1 LIVWKF
7 LLFSSKTVRWHPK
20 EKGSGR
26 GYVPWRREVVT
37 RAFLWGKKC
46 VISVTAVMKNLY
58 THNLNDALRKLRD
71 DIPRIVDLLGLHRG
85 KETDTWA
92 HILDHKLLVRLSPD
106 FPIMATICGG
116 GSSGKSTLFNSI
128 VGDRLS
134 PVGGSAGLNR
144 RVLVSAHG
152 DILHRPDILPALF
165 EPFGHRP
172 ARLENPQDLTL
183 AGPPLYVLNDG
194 VPRNLVLMD
203 TPDFDTGAK
212 GVYIN
217 RDVTRQALE
226 ASDILIYIFTNSN
239 YNNRENTD
247 FIAQMLTG
255 IGIRK
260 CFLVYRVYP
269 SFSDEEV
276 RGHAMTVA
284 ANLYGSDASHYV
296 QGIYRTDE
304 DNAVA
309 AGQKFMTLRSIDEK
323 DPSFMEALTAV
334 DSGTIRLELL
344 SSILK
349 DVVIQ
354 ADEILEYAKISN
366 HELRLYLDTLQTAQS
381 HCVQEALQH
390 FPMDR
395 VMKRFV
401 EIWMET
407 DPPYVK
413 AMRKTGSLVERP
425 FKVLVG
431 TAKKVKQIFSDTE
444 KQTPPADFVDRVE
457 EDLLKAVNSIH
468 SAAVHS
474 DISVDAPLK
483 DPVTRR
489 MLKTLEQIRA
499 GEVLK
504 DTERPYTEPGVK
516 KGTLT
521 FSVSAHPVVFQE
533 QEKLRSMDWKSVL
546 ESILSR
552 RDVIVELS
560 HGIEMILKDLANG
573 YRSKMGMWTKIRQM
587 FAAFLNVVPATAA
600 VTYIIST
607 GDPVGAVGI
616 KVKLTGLFGLHDLYA
631 LVAIPA
637 TTGLKKADQNQ
648 LEEMLGPIVQTWL
661 NDKLKAVQ
669 DLFEQEVTG
678 GIIRAA
684 TDTLDAS
691 NPLIHRIETRIDT
704 CKKVMVS

>member
-1 LIVWKF
+1 
-7 LLFSSKTVRWHPK
+7 
-20 EKGSGR
+20 
-26 GYVPWRREVVT
+26 
-37 RAFLWGKKC
+37 
-46 VISVTAVMKNLY
+46 MKNLY

-183 AGPPLYVLNDG
+183 SGPPLYVLNDG

-226 ASDILIYIFTNSN
+226 ASDILIYVFTNSN

-260 CFLVYRVYP
+260 CFLIYRVYP

-349 DVVIQ
+349 DVLIQ

-401 EIWMET
+401 EIWTET

-489 MLKTLEQIRA
+489 MLETLEQIRA

-504 DTERPYTEPGVK
+504 DTERPYTEPGEK

-661 NDKLKAVQ
+661 NDKLKAVR

>member
-1 LIVWKF
+1 
-7 LLFSSKTVRWHPK
+7 
-20 EKGSGR
+20 
-26 GYVPWRREVVT
+26 
-37 RAFLWGKKC
+37 
-46 VISVTAVMKNLY
+46 MKNLY

-183 AGPPLYVLNDG
+183 SGPPLYVLNDG

-260 CFLVYRVYP
+260 CFLIYRVYP

-309 AGQKFMTLRSIDEK
+309 AGQKFMTLRSINEK

-349 DVVIQ
+349 DVLIQ

-444 KQTPPADFVDRVE
+444 KQSPSADFVDRVE

-489 MLKTLEQIRA
+489 MLETLEQIRA

-504 DTERPYTEPGVK
+504 DTERPYTEPGEK

>member
-1 LIVWKF
+1 YI
-7 LLFSSKTVRWHPK
+7 
-20 EKGSGR
+20 
-26 GYVPWRREVVT
+26 
-37 RAFLWGKKC
+37 
-46 VISVTAVMKNLY
+46 
-58 THNLNDALRKLRD
+58 
-71 DIPRIVDLLGLHRG
+71 LLG
-85 KETDTWA
+85 
-92 HILDHKLLVRLSPD
+92 
-106 FPIMATICGG
+106 
-116 GSSGKSTLFNSI
+116 
-128 VGDRLS
+128 
-134 PVGGSAGLNR
+134 
-144 RVLVSAHG
+144 
-152 DILHRPDILPALF
+152 PDIFPALF
-165 EPFGHRP
+165 EPFGNRP
-172 ARLENPQDLTL
+172 ARFKNPQDLTL
-183 AGPPLYVLNDG
+183 SGPPLYVLNDG

-309 AGQKFMTLRSIDEK
+309 AGQKFMTLRSINEK

-349 DVVIQ
+349 DVLIQ

-489 MLKTLEQIRA
+489 MLETLEQIRA

-504 DTERPYTEPGVK
+504 DTERPYTEPGEE

-691 NPLIHRIETRIDT
+691 NPLIHGIETRIDT

>member
-1 LIVWKF
+1 
-7 LLFSSKTVRWHPK
+7 
-20 EKGSGR
+20 
-26 GYVPWRREVVT
+26 
-37 RAFLWGKKC
+37 
-46 VISVTAVMKNLY
+46 MKNLY

-183 AGPPLYVLNDG
+183 SGPPLYVLNDG

-226 ASDILIYIFTNSN
+226 ASDILIYVFTNSN

-260 CFLVYRVYP
+260 CFLIYRVYP

-349 DVVIQ
+349 DVLIQ

-401 EIWMET
+401 EIWTET

-425 FKVLVG
+425 FKLLVG

-489 MLKTLEQIRA
+489 MLETLEQIRA

-504 DTERPYTEPGVK
+504 DTERPYTEPGEE

-661 NDKLKAVQ
+661 NDKLKAVR

>member
-1 LIVWKF
+1 
-7 LLFSSKTVRWHPK
+7 
-20 EKGSGR
+20 
-26 GYVPWRREVVT
+26 
-37 RAFLWGKKC
+37 
-46 VISVTAVMKNLY
+46 MKNLY

-183 AGPPLYVLNDG
+183 SGPPLYVLNDG

-226 ASDILIYIFTNSN
+226 ASDILIYVFTNSN

-260 CFLVYRVYP
+260 CFLIYRVYP

-349 DVVIQ
+349 DVLIQ

-401 EIWMET
+401 EIWTET

-474 DISVDAPLK
+474 DIFVDAPLK

-489 MLKTLEQIRA
+489 MLETLEQIRA

-504 DTERPYTEPGVK
+504 DTERPYTEPGEE

-661 NDKLKAVQ
+661 NDKLKAVR

>member
-1 LIVWKF
+1 
-7 LLFSSKTVRWHPK
+7 
-20 EKGSGR
+20 
-26 GYVPWRREVVT
+26 
-37 RAFLWGKKC
+37 
-46 VISVTAVMKNLY
+46 MKNLY

-144 RVLVSAHG
+144 RVLVSVHG

-183 AGPPLYVLNDG
+183 SGPPLYVLNDG

-349 DVVIQ
+349 DVLIQ

-444 KQTPPADFVDRVE
+444 KQSPSADFVDRVE

-504 DTERPYTEPGVK
+504 DTERPYTEPGEE

-691 NPLIHRIETRIDT
+691 NPLIHGIETRIDT

>member
-1 LIVWKF
+1 
-7 LLFSSKTVRWHPK
+7 
-20 EKGSGR
+20 
-26 GYVPWRREVVT
+26 
-37 RAFLWGKKC
+37 
-46 VISVTAVMKNLY
+46 MKNLY

-183 AGPPLYVLNDG
+183 SGPPLYVLNDG

-260 CFLVYRVYP
+260 CFLIYRVYP

-309 AGQKFMTLRSIDEK
+309 AGQKFMTLRSINEK

-349 DVVIQ
+349 DVLIQ

-489 MLKTLEQIRA
+489 MLETLEQIRA

-504 DTERPYTEPGVK
+504 DTERPYTEPGEK

>member
-1 LIVWKF
+1 
-7 LLFSSKTVRWHPK
+7 
-20 EKGSGR
+20 
-26 GYVPWRREVVT
+26 
-37 RAFLWGKKC
+37 
-46 VISVTAVMKNLY
+46 MKNLY

-183 AGPPLYVLNDG
+183 SGPPLYVLNDG

-226 ASDILIYIFTNSN
+226 ASDILIYVFTNSN

-260 CFLVYRVYP
+260 CFLIYRVYP

-349 DVVIQ
+349 DVLIQ

-401 EIWMET
+401 EIWTET

-489 MLKTLEQIRA
+489 MLETLEQIRA

-504 DTERPYTEPGVK
+504 DTERPYTEPGEE

-661 NDKLKAVQ
+661 NDKLKAVR

>member
-1 LIVWKF
+1 
-7 LLFSSKTVRWHPK
+7 
-20 EKGSGR
+20 
-26 GYVPWRREVVT
+26 
-37 RAFLWGKKC
+37 
-46 VISVTAVMKNLY
+46 MKNLY

-183 AGPPLYVLNDG
+183 SGPPLYVLNDG

-226 ASDILIYIFTNSN
+226 ASDILIYVFTNSN

-260 CFLVYRVYP
+260 CFLIYRVYP

-349 DVVIQ
+349 DVLIQ

-489 MLKTLEQIRA
+489 MLETLEQIRA

-504 DTERPYTEPGVK
+504 DTERPYTEPGEE

-661 NDKLKAVQ
+661 NDKLKAVR

>member
-172 ARLENPQDLTL
+172 VRLENPQDLTL
-183 AGPPLYVLNDG
+183 SGPPLYVLNDG

-226 ASDILIYIFTNSN
+226 ASDILIYVFTNAN

-260 CFLVYRVYP
+260 CFLIYRVYP

-349 DVVIQ
+349 DVLIQ

-401 EIWMET
+401 EIWTET

-489 MLKTLEQIRA
+489 MLETLEQIRA

-661 NDKLKAVQ
+661 NDKLKAVR

>member
-1 LIVWKF
+1 
-7 LLFSSKTVRWHPK
+7 
-20 EKGSGR
+20 
-26 GYVPWRREVVT
+26 
-37 RAFLWGKKC
+37 
-46 VISVTAVMKNLY
+46 MKNLY

-183 AGPPLYVLNDG
+183 SGPPLYVLNDG

-226 ASDILIYIFTNSN
+226 ASDILIYVFTNSN

-260 CFLVYRVYP
+260 CFLIYRVYP

-349 DVVIQ
+349 DVLIQ

-489 MLKTLEQIRA
+489 MLETLEQIRA

-504 DTERPYTEPGVK
+504 DTERPYTEPGEK

-661 NDKLKAVQ
+661 NDKLKAVR

-691 NPLIHRIETRIDT
+691 NPLIHGIETRIDT

>member
-1 LIVWKF
+1 
-7 LLFSSKTVRWHPK
+7 
-20 EKGSGR
+20 
-26 GYVPWRREVVT
+26 
-37 RAFLWGKKC
+37 
-46 VISVTAVMKNLY
+46 MKNLY

-144 RVLVSAHG
+144 RVLVSVHG

-183 AGPPLYVLNDG
+183 SGPPLYVLNDG

-309 AGQKFMTLRSIDEK
+309 VGQKFMTLRSIDEK

-349 DVVIQ
+349 DVLIQ

-489 MLKTLEQIRA
+489 MLETLEQIRA

-504 DTERPYTEPGVK
+504 DTERPYTEPGEE